1 MADARRSAAAAAG
14 AGKAGVKP
22 LLVIDVWEHAYYLDW
37 QNQRAAYVKAV
48 VDGHLN
54 WSFASGNLA

>member
-1 MADARRSAAAAAG
+1 MQMP
-14 AGKAGVKP
+14 GVKP
-22 LLVIDVWEHAYYLDW
+22 LLVIDVWEHTYYLDW

-54 WSFASGNLA
+54 WSAASAAL